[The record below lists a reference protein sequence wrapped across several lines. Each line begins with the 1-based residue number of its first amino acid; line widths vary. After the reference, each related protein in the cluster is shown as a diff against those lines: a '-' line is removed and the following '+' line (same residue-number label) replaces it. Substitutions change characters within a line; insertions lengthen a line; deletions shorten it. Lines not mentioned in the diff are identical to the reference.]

1 MTFKRYTDIV
11 AWQAAKELTVL
22 VYRLTESP
30 RLAKEFWFKDQVR
43 RAALSTMA
51 NIAEGFGRGSD
62 ADFVRFLHYSRASAF
77 EVGSAFHL
85 ATDLALVDA
94 ASSAAIQSAC
104 DRTVNLITKLLI
116 YLAPD
121 RVREDQET
129 EYRP

>member
-1 MTFKRYTDIV
+1 MTFRRYTDIV
-11 AWQAAKELTVL
+11 AWQAAKELSVL

-62 ADFVRFLHYSRASAF
+62 ADFVRFLHYPRASAF

-85 ATDLALVDA
+85 ATVDA